1 MVNANLTNYQVRPGS
16 NTTNNATNIVFID
29 TAVENF
35 SSLLAGLKSNTEA
48 VILDPT
54 IDGVNQITNFLAQR
68 SGTLDSVQILSHGG
82 AGSLQ
87 LGSTRLSTEN
97 LEQYQSGLS
106 QWFSLATGKTPDLLI
121 YGCDVASG
129 ALGTQFI
136 NQLSTITGAD
146 VAASVDLTGS
156 AAKGGNWILEKATG
170 AIEAGQAFTQKVRDA
185 YQDVLAIFTVK
196 NNNDDG
202 TDSLRWA
209 IKQANLDTT
218 LDDIKFDI
226 GAGGTQTIKLLTPLP
241 VIDTPITL
249 DGTTQPGAGGSPAIE
264 LRGDNI
270 PEFTNFNLA
279 NTTNGLTFWNG
290 SGGSTARG
298 FIINRFQS
306 NGIKV
311 GGGNNYN
318 DDSTKPWT
326 NAVPGPSGV
335 IIENN
340 YIGTDISGTV
350 GLGNSWWGDPEVS
363 NGLYIHRSPNTI
375 IRNNLIS
382 GNTTTALIVRESST
396 NVQIINNKIG
406 TDVTGN
412 LPLGSQRWSVYINN
426 GSNGLFQGNLVAA
439 SGYDYETHGMEM
451 LETYGTNM
459 TINNN
464 SFGTDITGTKSF
476 RNRGHYQLNA
486 TPTYPGEPYVGRLYS
501 NDTVTNNS
509 YLGAWYGPLGAGNT
523 KRNLP
528 DPPKPTLTSITP
540 KLTTIS
546 NDITPVANQG
556 DLISNLMGNSLN
568 NSDGSLDKGISITK
582 VNNTGGTWEY
592 STDNGTNW
600 SDLATAVTFKYNF
613 TNNNPRTPAFL
624 LAANNKNQIRFVP
637 NAGFVGTVNNGVVY
651 NGWNQRTA
659 GNGLVINIAT
669 GGRLDL
675 EPLFNSLSAN
685 TDSLSVKVTGVN
697 NAPILNANLITPL
710 AALTKDPVTNS
721 GTLVTGLIPGL
732 AVTDPDV
739 GSLKGIAV
747 TGVDNSNG
755 TWEYTTNGIT
765 WLTFGSPTPTAARLL
780 AADAIT
786 KIRFVPNAGYEGA
799 PEISFRAW
807 DQTNGVAGGTDNSSI
822 NGGIAPYSSDLG
834 KGAIAVGNVPLPAA
848 KPQNPPSIPLEI
860 LLLLKNPDA
869 PATPKPVVVGEP
881 PRDNS
886 VDNPEQVNNL
896 NPNSG
901 GLPILGN
908 IPDLGSNPNIGIG
921 GNAGAGNDDCPCE
934 AIIKQQKTN
943 PVSDTIWGTNNDDV
957 LGGTASANT
966 IYGLQG
972 NDIISGTASND
983 NLFGGAGKDTIRG
996 GRGNDFIR
1004 GGAGDDILYGGRGRD
1019 VIKGGQGN
1027 DTIYGG
1033 RGADFLSGGAGDDV
1047 IYGGRGN
1054 DFISGGKGNDRLF
1067 GGAGNDNLCGCEGDD
1082 FLRGGR
1088 GNDVLNGDKG
1098 NDILVGGFGDDT
1110 LTGGEG
1116 KDRFRFAPGTGT
1128 DTITDFTVGEDL
1140 IELVK
1145 GLKFSDLQITQ
1156 GVGATIL
1163 SFQPSS
1169 FFASDKPLAILTGVN
1184 AASLTPNSFL
1194 VV

>member
-1 MVNANLTNYQVRPGS
+1 MVNANLTNSQTLSGS

-35 SSLLAGLKSNTEA
+35 SSLLAGLKPNTEA

-54 IDGVNQITNFLAQR
+54 INGVNQITNFLAQH

-87 LGSTRLSTEN
+87 LGSTRLSAEN
-97 LEQYQSGLS
+97 LEQYQSALS
-106 QWFSLATGKTPDLLI
+106 QWFSPATGKTPDLLI

-129 ALGTQFI
+129 VLGTQFI

-185 YQDVLAIFTVK
+185 YQDVLATFTVK
-196 NNNDDG
+196 NNNDSG
-202 TDSLRWA
+202 VDSLRQA
-209 IKQANLDTT
+209 ILDANNTAAP
-218 LDDIKFDI
+218 DDIVFDI
-226 GAGGTQTIKLLTPLP
+226 GTGGTQTIKLLTPLP
-241 VIDTPITL
+241 VITTRITL
-249 DGTTQPGAGGSPAIE
+249 DGTTQPGAGGNPAIE
-264 LRGDNI
+264 LRGDAI
-270 PEFTNFNLA
+270 PEFTNPNLA

-290 SGGSTARG
+290 SGGSIARG

-311 GGGNNYN
+311 GAGNNYN

-396 NVQIINNKIG
+396 NVQIIDNKIG

-486 TPTYPGEPYVGRLYS
+486 NTIYPGEPYVVRLYS
-501 NDTVTNNS
+501 NDTVTNNR
-509 YLGAWYGPLGAGNT
+509 YLGAWFGSLGGGNT

-528 DPPKPTLTSITP
+528 DPPKPILTTIAP
-540 KLTTIS
+540 ELGTIS
-546 NDITPVANQG
+546 NDIIPSTNQG
-556 DLISNLMGNSLN
+556 DLISNLISNSIN
-568 NSDGSLDKGISITK
+568 NPDGSQDKGISITQ

-600 SDLATAVTFKYNF
+600 SDLAGAITFKYNF

-624 LAANNKNQIRFVP
+624 LAADNKNRIRFVP
-637 NAGFVGTVNNGVVY
+637 NAGFVGTVTNGVVY

-675 EPLFNSLSAN
+675 QPLFNSLSAN

-697 NAPILNANLITPL
+697 NAPILNANLIAPL
-710 AALTKDPVTNS
+710 AALTKDPVTNP
-721 GTLVTGLIPGL
+721 GTLVTGLIPGV

-765 WLTFGSPTPTAARLL
+765 WLTFGSPTPAAARLL

-786 KIRFVPNAGYEGA
+786 KVRFVPNAGYEGA

-807 DQTNGVAGGTDNSSI
+807 DQTKGVAGGTDDVSI
-822 NGGIAPYSSDLG
+822 NGGMAPYSSDLG
-834 KGAIAVGNVPLPAA
+834 KGAIAVGDVPLPAA
-848 KPQNPPSIPLEI
+848 NPENPPSIPLEI
-860 LLLLKNPDA
+860 LLILKNPDA
-869 PATPKPVVVGEP
+869 PLTPEPVVVGEP
-881 PRDNS
+881 PKNDGEKTENDG
-886 VDNPEQVNNL
+886 VPPAGNNNL
-896 NPNSG
+896 NG
-901 GLPILGN
+901 VG
-908 IPDLGSNPNIGIG
+908 GIG
-921 GNAGAGNDDCPCE
+921 NGAGGNGNLNGGNPPAGNENCSCE
-934 AIIKQQKTN
+934 TIIKQQKPNVTDIN
-943 PVSDTIWGTNNDDV
+943 YFGTSGDDLLMGTGASETFYGNKSNDTL
-957 LGGTASANT
+957 LGAG
-966 IYGLQG
+966 G
-972 NDIISGTASND
+972 ND
-983 NLFGGAGKDTIRG
+983 NLYGEAGKDLIRG
-996 GRGNDFIR
+996 GRGRDFVR
-1004 GGAGDDILYGGRGRD
+1004 GGQGADTLYGGRGSD
-1019 VIKGGQGN
+1019 VILGLKGA
-1027 DTIYGG
+1027 DIIYGG
-1033 RGADFLSGGAGDDV
+1033 RGADMLSGGHGNDT
-1047 IYGGRGN
+1047 IYGDRGN
-1054 DFISGGKGNDRLF
+1054 DFISGGKGSDRLF

-1088 GNDVLNGDKG
+1088 GNDVLNGEKG

-1110 LTGGEG
+1110 LTGGAG
-1116 KDRFRFAPGTGT
+1116 KDRFRFAPSTST
-1128 DTITDFTVGEDL
+1128 DTITDFTIGEDA

-1145 GLKFSDLQITQ
+1145 GLKLSDLQITQ
-1156 GVGATIL
+1156 GVGATVIN
-1163 SFQPSS
+1163 FQPASL
-1169 FFASDKPLAILTGVN
+1169 FASDKPLAVLTGVN
-1184 AASLTPNSFL
+1184 AATLTPNSFL